1 MPIRLPEYATSLTSH
16 RLLLYGALSSAAV
29 AAVISNALDRHN
41 NFYSIAV
48 YLSKSNGSV
57 VVSSSTL
64 KLSRLEFSISQ
75 ILANFT
81 VFLALLWGRLLQSI
95 FFGPLR
101 PMEVEVREIAILV
114 RLYC

>member
-1 MPIRLPEYATSLTSH
+1 MPIRLPEYASSLTSH

-57 VVSSSTL
+57 VVSSSAYNFSTVNVLNISGLGKLHRIPSTSLGTL
-64 KLSRLEFSISQ
+64 IAEY
-75 ILANFT
+75 ILWSFA
-81 VFLALLWGRLLQSI
+81 AHGS
-95 FFGPLR
+95 
-101 PMEVEVREIAILV
+101 
-114 RLYC
+114 